1 MKKAPIAIALVLVFG
16 LFATAFSLAPAV
28 AQNATMGTNATG
40 TNATTTDTTTN
51 ATTTGTTTNAT
62 TTTDTTTNATGGE
75 TFSARGSIA
84 ALIFD
89 TGETI
94 TTSEAE
100 NDTTTTTTTT
110 GNETGVTGN
119 MTAAGNDTTAMMPQV
134 ITGGEDNATA
144 SSSNMTGMDSNA
156 TASTT
161 TEETTAAAEE
171 ISPPYVLSGDWNLDV
186 QDGSVNEFAAD
197 FVMVHLD
204 GTERHT
210 HELSNFVS
218 SNSTTIDISGEGS
231 SFIFGTVD
239 VATNGQPKWT
249 GVDALIIIDR
259 NNVISISL
267 ATEDTDDHFMGQP
280 IYGIVESMTD
290 ENGNELIDT
299 GAATV
304 GNATGVAPEGNM
316 TAGGNQTSGGN
327 QTDDGGFLG
336 NLSGG
341 IQDLFNSTGQ

>member
-1 MKKAPIAIALVLVFG
+1 MKKAPIAIALMLVFG
-16 LFATAFSLAPAV
+16 LFAAAFSLAPAV
-28 AQNATMGTNATG
+28 AQNATMGINATDTNATSSNATTG
-40 TNATTTDTTTN
+40 TTTTNATTADTTTN
-51 ATTTGTTTNAT
+51 ATS
-62 TTTDTTTNATGGE
+62 GG
-75 TFSARGSIA
+75 TFSAMGSIA
-84 ALIFD
+84 TLIFD

-100 NDTTTTTTTT
+100 NDTTTTTTGT
-110 GNETGVTGN
+110 GNETDMTGN
-119 MTAAGNDTTAMMPQV
+119 MTTSGNDTTTMMPQV
-134 ITGGEDNATA
+134 ITGGEDNATDGLG
-144 SSSNMTGMDSNA
+144 NMTGMDDNTTTTTTTSP
-156 TASTT
+156 TT
-161 TEETTAAAEE
+161 TEETTTGAEE
-171 ISPPYVLSGDWNLDV
+171 ISQPYVLSGDWSLDV
-186 QDGSVNEFAAD
+186 QDGSVTDFAAN

-218 SNSTTIDISGEGS
+218 TNSTTIDISPEGT

-239 VATNGQPKWT
+239 VATNGELRWT
-249 GVDALIIIDR
+249 GADALIIIER

-290 ENGNELIDT
+290 ESGNELIDT
-299 GAATV
+299 GATTGGNVTEGATD
-304 GNATGVAPEGNM
+304 GNT
-316 TAGGNQTSGGN
+316 TDGGNQTADGN

-336 NLSGG
+336 NLSSG